1 MDKWQ
6 AQQNYW
12 ESFGL
17 TAYDAN
23 TVPDDAQM
31 PYITYEAVSGSLDG
45 MIPAFAS
52 LWYRSNSWSAISQ
65 KQTEMSKTMDR
76 QIKIDGGYMKVRR
89 PSANEAQRMD
99 EPSDPLVRRILLNV
113 EIEFLSE

>member
-6 AQQNYW
+6 AQQSYW

-17 TAYDAN
+17 DAYDVN

-31 PYITYEAVSGSLDG
+31 PYITYEAAGGSLNG
-45 MIPAFAS
+45 VISVTAS
-52 LWYRSNSWSAISQ
+52 LWYRSNSWVAISQ

-76 QIKIDGGYMKVRR
+76 QIKIDGGYMKVRK
-89 PSANEAQRMD
+89 SEIEAQRMD
-99 EPSDPLVRRILLNV
+99 EPGDRLVRRIVLNV

>member
-6 AQQNYW
+6 AQQEYW

-17 TAYDAN
+17 DAYDVN

-31 PYITYEAVSGSLDG
+31 PYITYEAVIGSLDG
-45 MIPAFAS
+45 VIPATAS
-52 LWYRSNSWSAISQ
+52 VWYRSHSWASISQ

-76 QIKIDGGYMKVRR
+76 QIKIDGGYMKVRK
-89 PSANEAQRMD
+89 SDNEAQRM
-99 EPSDPLVRRILLNV
+99 SDPESALIRRIVLNV